1 MICKFLKKFLNRVSF
16 VSVSIILVLSL
27 SSCGYKSLAQHHALS
42 SYSTISIPYVDGD
55 RDGELTSIL
64 TQTLVSAG
72 GFKYQTD
79 DGDLVLKVKILDKKV
94 EDVGYDRFYGSNGQL
109 TRSITPNERRLSL
122 LVEITVIDGCTQT
135 VLLGPEKLSTSVK
148 YDFDPEFSEDNLV
161 SYSLAQYNF
170 SESAERMAFVP
181 LNQQIAQIVTN
192 YLLNSW

>member
-1 MICKFLKKFLNRVSF
+1 MTYKFLKKFLSRVSF
-16 VSVSIILVLSL
+16 VGVSFIFVLSL
-27 SSCGYKSLAQHHALS
+27 SSCGYRSLAQNHALS
-42 SYSTISIPYVDGD
+42 SYSTISIPYVEGD
-55 RDGELTSIL
+55 KDGELTSIL
-64 TQTLVSAG
+64 AQTVVSAG
-72 GFKYQTD
+72 GFKYRTD
-79 DGDLVLKVKILDKKV
+79 DGDLVLRVKILDKKV
-94 EDVGYDRFYGSNGQL
+94 EDVGYDRQYGPDGQL
-109 TRSITPNERRLSL
+109 TRAMTPNERRLSL
-122 LVEITVIDGCTQT
+122 LVEVTVIDGCTQK